1 MIGCWLWVVG
11 RWYLVARYCLPDS
24 RLSLSCNP
32 ETSSRVTLAA
42 LGIGFQPNLPT
53 SNKTTKQ
60 RDDYTTKQL
69 YNKTTI
75 QQDNKTTR
83 QQKTKQQTNNMAI
96 AKWIGAFLG
105 GLNGGIIGALAGYA
119 LGALLDKFVGGS
131 SSDEQGNADYRSSAD
146 RGSSYYTSQ
155 EAQMEGARNGF
166 LFSLLVLSAHVI
178 QADGKI
184 MHSEMNYLR
193 AFLRRSFGEIAVK
206 QGESIILR
214 LFEYRKSHGDRVW
227 ESQMQ
232 EACRQMRD
240 VMPEEHRLQ
249 LLAFLCE
256 IAKADG
262 IVHPAEVE
270 AIYAICNSLG
280 FSATIVDQFLS
291 LGGSSIEDA
300 YKVLGISPSATDEE
314 VRRAYRDLVRKNHPD
329 RVATLGDDVREAAK
343 KKMQEINEAKERIYK
358 ERGM

>member
-1 MIGCWLWVVG
+1 
-11 RWYLVARYCLPDS
+11 
-24 RLSLSCNP
+24 
-32 ETSSRVTLAA
+32 
-42 LGIGFQPNLPT
+42 
-53 SNKTTKQ
+53 
-60 RDDYTTKQL
+60 
-69 YNKTTI
+69 
-75 QQDNKTTR
+75 
-83 QQKTKQQTNNMAI
+83 MAI

-131 SSDEQGNADYRSSAD
+131 LSDEQGNADYRSSAD
-146 RGSSYYTSQ
+146 QGSSYYTSQ
-155 EAQMEGARNGF
+155 DAQMEGARNGF

-262 IVHPAEVE
+262 VVHPAEVE

>member
-1 MIGCWLWVVG
+1 
-11 RWYLVARYCLPDS
+11 
-24 RLSLSCNP
+24 
-32 ETSSRVTLAA
+32 
-42 LGIGFQPNLPT
+42 
-53 SNKTTKQ
+53 
-60 RDDYTTKQL
+60 
-69 YNKTTI
+69 
-75 QQDNKTTR
+75 
-83 QQKTKQQTNNMAI
+83 MAI

-119 LGALLDKFVGGS
+119 LGALLDKFVGGT
-131 SSDEQGNADYRSSAD
+131 SSDEQGSAGYTSSAD
-146 RGSSYYTSQ
+146 SSNSYYASQ

-193 AFLRRSFGEIAVK
+193 AFLRRSFGEIAVT

-232 EACRQMRD
+232 EACRQMRG

-249 LLAFLCE
+249 LVAFLCE
-256 IAKADG
+256 LSKADG
-262 IVHPAEVE
+262 VIHPAEVE
-270 AIYAICNSLG
+270 AIRSICCSLG
-280 FSATIVDQFLS
+280 INASVVDQFLS
-291 LGGSSIEDA
+291 LGGSSLENA
-300 YKVLGISPSATDEE
+300 YSVLGVPPSATDEE

-343 KKMQEINEAKERIYK
+343 KKMQEINEAKERIYN